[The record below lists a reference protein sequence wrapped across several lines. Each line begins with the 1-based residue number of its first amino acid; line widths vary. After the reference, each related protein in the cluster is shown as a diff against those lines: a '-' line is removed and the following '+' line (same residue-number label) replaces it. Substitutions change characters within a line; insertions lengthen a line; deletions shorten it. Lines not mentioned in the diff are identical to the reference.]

1 MKKLCIAA
9 LVVVVGACSGSSSDP
24 GEDGPPRL
32 AIAFERV
39 SYETD
44 IDYVTDMAFVPGES
58 GEFLAID
65 LYGGFEIALLGSEGA
80 ASLLSGRFD
89 RVYADFDA
97 GQLGIAIDPDFA
109 TNSFFYI
116 ATNTA
121 TSRIEIRRY
130 TLDRDSFE
138 RTSDSEVLI
147 LELDVGRSPRWHNIT
162 SMGFE
167 ATGVMWALVGD
178 KGLFEPAQD
187 EADILGS
194 LIRIV
199 PSRIEGVGGYTIPE
213 DAPAYS
219 ENADPAVHS
228 IGIRSPWKGVYHEG
242 RWFFGDVGLD
252 DVEEVNVIE
261 APGQNFGWPVVEGL
275 CDEDVL
281 ENDPDCTLYDDPI
294 IAYGRSS
301 SEEFVRDDDQANP
314 TNKRSVYVG
323 WIYQPNADDRYE
335 GFWDD
340 VMVFGD
346 AYVGFMRAAP
356 LDDPGN
362 SWHIGHM
369 TFPTAWGQAPDGY
382 VYVTSYSNEPPDE
395 PGTGEPESR
404 LYRIV
409 LNESLR

>member
-1 MKKLCIAA
+1 MFFAA
-9 LVVVVGACSGSSSDP
+9 MLLGCSSSPSDVVPVP
-24 GEDGPPRL
+24 GQL
-32 AIAFERV
+32 AIDFERV
-39 SYETD
+39 TYETA
-44 IDYVTDMAFVPGES
+44 IDYVTDMVFTPGGE

-65 LYGGFEIALLGSEGA
+65 LYGGFEVARLGEEGA
-80 ASLLSGRFD
+80 ESLMSGTFD
-89 RVYADFDA
+89 RVYAEFDA
-97 GQLGIAIDPDFA
+97 GQLGITLDPDFE
-109 TNSFFYI
+109 TNGLFYI

-121 TSRIEIRRY
+121 TSRVEIRRY

-138 RTSDSEVLI
+138 RTSDSEVI
-147 LELDVGRSPRWHNIT
+147 IVDLDVGRSPRWHNIT
-162 SMGFE
+162 SLGFE
-167 ATGVMWALVGD
+167 PGGVMWALVGD

-187 EADILGS
+187 EGDIVGT

-199 PSRIEGVGGYTIPE
+199 PSRMDGVGGYTIPE
-213 DAPAYS
+213 DAPMYS
-219 ENADPAVHS
+219 DDADPAVHS

-242 RWFFGDVGLD
+242 RWYFGDVGLD
-252 DVEEVNVIE
+252 DREEVNVIE
-261 APGQNFGWPVVEGL
+261 APGQNFGWPVVEGF

-281 ENDPDCTLYDDPI
+281 GSGPNCSLYDDPV

-301 SEEFVRDDDQANP
+301 SERFVRDDDQANP

-323 WIYQPNADDRYE
+323 WIYQGSEGDDDPYD
-335 GFWDD
+335 GLWDD

-346 AYVGFMRAAP
+346 AYVGFMRAAAIDAP
-356 LDDPGN
+356 SD

-369 TFPTAWGQAPDGY
+369 TFPTAWAQAPDGY

-409 LNESLR
+409 LDDSLL